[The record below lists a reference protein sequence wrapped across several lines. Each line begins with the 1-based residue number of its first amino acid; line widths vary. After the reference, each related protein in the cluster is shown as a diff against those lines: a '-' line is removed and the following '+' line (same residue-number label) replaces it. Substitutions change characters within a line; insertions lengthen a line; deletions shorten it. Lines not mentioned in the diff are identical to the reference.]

1 MRTKENL
8 CRVFENQIEKRFLE
22 KLQINRDQLVNP
34 GTGRIPSRLGDAGAV
49 TSIIL
54 GAATGTTIVLGVGS
68 FGIGSFVGAAMLGV
82 TFSVTKVDK
91 RIKKSK
97 AKELNSKVQVC
108 LHSRLRCIIM
118 DVARELSRMFEY
130 HVVELGSEPQ
140 IGALAEC
147 AVNLMLQLKNN
158 DKFDRNTLLKKVLQ
172 DAKVDKTQLLTQNGD
187 KWFDMDV
194 FRKPG
199 LRKVILENGSAGF
212 EYYVK
217 STEGSKKDACD
228 TEKYGYRGQFLEM
241 KYDLEDEEKEVSKKK
256 NRIKCVFSF
265 LSKAKDEADNCE
277 DACDCKVSCTESHE
291 NCTIGHQYF
300 CESEIDSR
308 YKKPQKPIRVYNP
321 IHILVQCPKILV
333 DFNLLRNR
341 KPSLAGFLRKILHLP
356 DDHLV
361 LPVYRAHSARKIL
374 DLRNSDLTGSDL
386 THSDFT
392 ESVLEGCNFTNVVML
407 FAELARARMSHS
419 TFCKTLISHS
429 ILTKTI
435 AENCQWVATDLYYSR
450 VEGAKLR
457 QRLTEF
463 GCTLVETNIDEAEF

>member
-1 MRTKENL
+1 MRTRENL
-8 CRVFENQIEKRFLE
+8 CRLFEDQIEKRFLE
-22 KLQINRDQLVNP
+22 KLQINRDELVNP
-34 GTGRIPSRLGDAGAV
+34 RTGRIPSRLSDAGAV
-49 TSIIL
+49 ASIIL

-68 FGIGSFVGAAMLGV
+68 FGIGSFVGAALLGG
-82 TFSVTKVDK
+82 TFTVTKVDK

-97 AKELNSKVQVC
+97 AKKLNGKVQMY

-118 DVARELSRMFEY
+118 DVARELSRIFESQ
-130 HVVELGSEPQ
+130 VVELGSESQ
-140 IGALAEC
+140 ISALADC
-147 AVNLMLQLKNN
+147 AVNLMLQLKKD
-158 DKFDRNTLLKKVLQ
+158 DKLDRNTLLQKVLQ
-172 DAKVDKTQLLTQNGD
+172 DAKVDKTELQTANGD

-199 LRKVILENGSAGF
+199 LRKVIFENGSARF

-217 STEGSKKDACD
+217 PTEGSNKDACD

-241 KYDLEDEEKEVSKKK
+241 KSDKEDKEKEVSEKK
-256 NRIKCVFSF
+256 NRIKCVFGF
-265 LSKAKDEADNCE
+265 FSKAKDEADSCE
-277 DACDCKVSCTESHE
+277 DACDCKVSCTENHE

-308 YKKPQKPIRVYNP
+308 YKKPQKPIRVYSP
-321 IHILVQCPKILV
+321 MHILVQCPKILV
-333 DFNLLRNR
+333 AFNPLPNQ
-341 KPSLAGFLRKILHLP
+341 KPSLANFLRKMLHLP

-392 ESVLEGCNFTNVVML
+392 ESVLEECNFTNVVML
-407 FAELARARMSHS
+407 FTELARARMSHS

-429 ILTKTI
+429 ILAETI
-435 AENCQWVATDLYYSR
+435 AEKCKWVATDLHYSR

-457 QRLTEF
+457 DHLTEF
-463 GCTLVETNIDEAEF
+463 GCTLVETNIDEAEL